1 MADYNLT
8 LNPVLE
14 TYQNEQMNASDIQSD
29 LIQTVF
35 RRYYS
40 MTDQQRI
47 DLGLNDEMMT
57 TSNLYR
63 LINDKRIE
71 TPFIKQIEGLPAYDI
86 RIDIDGDGLFST
98 LPNVFNSEMYWVPQK
113 PINRYNA
120 NTYEKAVKEKKN
132 RLWAQELSKNPN
144 PSDFTQAIWNLKGNL
159 KTRFHETLKEFKKD
173 TEEKVGFDIFDTLFG
188 GLMHE
193 FGMNKDTIHQ
203 EVQENQQE
211 IILLESA
218 MAERGDIREVNV
230 LKGDLI
236 MTPDGKVVRSDNA
249 YFDLISRNEGFEG
262 SFYDAQKTYMNPKDH
277 AKLMSKA
284 YNLVE
289 EGKINSQTGEKFAN
303 RQEALQSLLRSD
315 LMENY
320 KKYGMYDPTIGH
332 GFSIMNENA
341 MNAILSIQNDN
352 GSTRYTMEGLLN
364 GSEFLKM
371 EDSIDVFL
379 DVILPE
385 KHQFVQNLYENI
397 DFQDSKNSYLKLAL
411 TDMAYVAGNKWIGNK
426 TQFYQHLNNLV
437 ATGDKKF
444 LGVWGE
450 ENPDTV
456 LGQMTMDANA
466 QARKGQGGNYTRL
479 EQDAFYIQSWFD
491 GAKIW
496 KQETAD

>member
-120 NTYEKAVKEKKN
+120 NTYEKAKKQFKDN
-132 RLWAQELSKNPN
+132 LWSKNLANNPN
-144 PSDFTQAIWNLKGNL
+144 PSDFTKALWQIEGFW
-159 KTRFHETLKEFKKD
+159 KTSVHETVKEFKKD
-173 TEEKVGFDIFDTLFG
+173 TEETVGFDIFNTLFG

-193 FGMNKDTIHQ
+193 YKMNEDTIHQ
-203 EVQENQQE
+203 EVQKNQQE
-211 IILLESA
+211 IILLEAA

-289 EGKINSQTGEKFAN
+289 KGKFAN

-332 GFSIMNENA
+332 GFSIGHEDA
-341 MNAILSIQNDN
+341 MNAILSIQNDD
-352 GSTRYTMEGLLN
+352 GSTRYTMEGLMN

-379 DVILPE
+379 DVVLPE

-411 TDMAYVAGNKWIGNK
+411 TDMAYVAGNQWIGYKKNGEPTEFMK
-426 TQFYQHLNNLV
+426 HLNNLI
-437 ATGDKKF
+437 ATGDKKY

-450 ENPDTV
+450 ENPDTM

-496 KQETAD
+496 KQETED

>member
-1 MADYNLT
+1 
-8 LNPVLE
+8 
-14 TYQNEQMNASDIQSD
+14 
-29 LIQTVF
+29 
-35 RRYYS
+35 
-40 MTDQQRI
+40 
-47 DLGLNDEMMT
+47 
-57 TSNLYR
+57 
-63 LINDKRIE
+63 
-71 TPFIKQIEGLPAYDI
+71 
-86 RIDIDGDGLFST
+86 
-98 LPNVFNSEMYWVPQK
+98 
-113 PINRYNA
+113 
-120 NTYEKAVKEKKN
+120 
-132 RLWAQELSKNPN
+132 
-144 PSDFTQAIWNLKGNL
+144 
-159 KTRFHETLKEFKKD
+159 
-173 TEEKVGFDIFDTLFG
+173 
-188 GLMHE
+188 
-193 FGMNKDTIHQ
+193 
-203 EVQENQQE
+203 
-211 IILLESA
+211 
-218 MAERGDIREVNV
+218 
-230 LKGDLI
+230 
-236 MTPDGKVVRSDNA
+236 
-249 YFDLISRNEGFEG
+249 
-262 SFYDAQKTYMNPKDH
+262 
-277 AKLMSKA
+277 
-284 YNLVE
+284 
-289 EGKINSQTGEKFAN
+289 
-303 RQEALQSLLRSD
+303 
-315 LMENY
+315 
-320 KKYGMYDPTIGH
+320 MYDPTIGH